1 MILCPRSSWLG
12 TTHKT
17 KPQEEGRA
25 EIMPRYIVIGGGAI
39 GLNAAYQLARIQ
51 SGKVTLLEK
60 GLVGDGSS
68 SRAGGIITGLLW
80 SETGV
85 LARMIS
91 LRLYQELSTDLE
103 QYGYR
108 FQDVGCLNLFDP
120 ASWREREELLP
131 MYDRLGFG
139 YEILDDVQ
147 MRRRWP
153 DLTPEADLVGL
164 HDNLGGYSEPHEYVP
179 ALARRC
185 RDLGVELRENA
196 QVEDLQIDN
205 GRVVGVQT
213 AMGLLE
219 ADAVIC
225 TVHAWTV
232 TFMERC
238 GVGLPIK
245 SFVHQ
250 RYVSSE
256 LQERVAFPV
265 INANPYGGYIRPA
278 RLGTT
283 DFRILA
289 GGETEERE
297 EQRVEG
303 PSFRMSELSAPKNVR
318 SVLATNLT
326 PLVPKLATTHWETE
340 QVGLISYS
348 LDSEPILGKLPQL
361 PGLVVGAA
369 FHSGGLAYSPVAGL
383 LLAELAA
390 GETPSVEI
398 SSFSPDR
405 FSAQDTDAY
414 LASTWVQAEAL
425 RRRH

>member
-1 MILCPRSSWLG
+1 
-12 TTHKT
+12 
-17 KPQEEGRA
+17 
-25 EIMPRYIVIGGGAI
+25 MPRFIVIGGGAI
-39 GLNAAYQLARIQ
+39 GLNTAYQLARMQ
-51 SGKVTLLEK
+51 SGSVTLLEK

-91 LRLYQELSTDLE
+91 LRLYQELSADLE
-103 QYGYR
+103 RYGYR

-120 ASWREREELLP
+120 ASWPEREELLP
-131 MYDRLGFG
+131 LYDRLGFA
-139 YEILDDVQ
+139 YEILDGGQ

-153 DLTPEADLVGL
+153 DLTPESDVIGL
-164 HDNLGGYSEPHEYVP
+164 HDALGGYSEPHEFVP

-185 RDLGVELRENA
+185 RDLGVEIRENA
-196 QVEDLQIDN
+196 RVEDLRIKN

-213 AMGLLE
+213 ALGLLE
-219 ADAVIC
+219 ADVVIC

-232 TFMERC
+232 AFMGRC
-238 GVGLPIK
+238 GVRLPIK

-250 RYVSSE
+250 RYVSSK
-256 LQERVAFPV
+256 LPERASIPA

-289 GGETEERE
+289 GGETEDRE
-297 EQRVEG
+297 EQRVDNLA
-303 PSFRMSELSAPKNVR
+303 FRMTGLAAPESVRGQLS
-318 SVLATNLT
+318 TNLT
-326 PLVPKLATTHWETE
+326 PLVPKLAETHWETE
-340 QVGLISYS
+340 QVGLISFS
-348 LDSEPILGKLPQL
+348 LDGEPVLGTLPQL

-369 FHSGGLAYSPVAGL
+369 FHSGGFAYSPVAGL

-390 GETPSVEI
+390 GETPSVDVTT
-398 SSFSPDR
+398 FSPNR
-405 FSAQDTDAY
+405 FTVEDTETY
-414 LASTWVQAEAL
+414 LATTVVQGDAL

>member
-39 GLNAAYQLARIQ
+39 GLNTAYQLARMR
-51 SGKVTLLEK
+51 SGSVTLLEK

-91 LRLYQELSTDLE
+91 LRLYQELSADLE
-103 QYGYR
+103 RYGYR

-120 ASWREREELLP
+120 ESWTEREELLP
-131 MYDRLGFG
+131 LYDRLGFG
-139 YEILDDVQ
+139 YEILDAGQ

-153 DLTPEADLVGL
+153 DLTPESDVIGL
-164 HDNLGGYSEPHEYVP
+164 HDALGGYSEPHEFVP

-185 RDLGVELRENA
+185 RDLGVEIRENA
-196 QVEDLQIDN
+196 RVDGLQIDS

-213 AMGLLE
+213 VMGVLE
-219 ADAVIC
+219 ADVVIS

-232 TFMERC
+232 AFMARC
-238 GVGLPIK
+238 GVRLPIK

-250 RYVSSE
+250 RYVSSK
-256 LQERVAFPV
+256 LPERASIPA

-289 GGETEERE
+289 GGETEDRE
-297 EQRVEG
+297 EERVDDLA
-303 PSFRMSELSAPKNVR
+303 FRMTGLSAPESVR
-318 SVLATNLT
+318 GQLSTNLT
-326 PLVPKLATTHWETE
+326 PLVPRLAETLWETE
-340 QVGLISYS
+340 QVGLISFS
-348 LDSEPILGKLPQL
+348 LDGEPVLGTLSQL

-369 FHSGGLAYSPVAGL
+369 FHSGGFAYSPVAGL

-390 GETPSVEI
+390 GESPSVDV
-398 SSFSPDR
+398 SAFSPNR
-405 FSAQDTDAY
+405 FTVEDTEAY
-414 LASTWVQAEAL
+414 LSATVVQADAF

>member
-1 MILCPRSSWLG
+1 
-12 TTHKT
+12 
-17 KPQEEGRA
+17 
-25 EIMPRYIVIGGGAI
+25 MPRFIVIGGGAI
-39 GLNAAYQLARIQ
+39 GLNTAYQLVRMQA
-51 SGKVTLLEK
+51 GKVTLLEK
-60 GLVGDGSS
+60 GQVGDGSS

-103 QYGYR
+103 RYGYR

-131 MYDRLGFG
+131 LYDSLGFG
-139 YEILDDVQ
+139 YEILDAAQ

-153 DLTPEADLVGL
+153 DLTPEADVIGL
-164 HDNLGGYSEPHEYVP
+164 HDALGGYSEPHEFVP

-185 RDLGVELRENA
+185 RDLGVEIRENA
-196 QVEDLQIDN
+196 RVDGVQIDN

-213 AMGLLE
+213 GLGVLE
-219 ADAVIC
+219 ADVVVC
-225 TVHAWTV
+225 TVHAWTAA
-232 TFMERC
+232 FMEGC
-238 GVGLPIK
+238 GVRLPIK

-250 RYVSSE
+250 RYVSSK
-256 LQERVAFPV
+256 LPERASIPA

-289 GGETEERE
+289 GGETEDRE
-297 EQRVEG
+297 EERVDG
-303 PSFRMSELSAPKNVR
+303 PAFHMAGLSAPRNLR
-318 SVLATNLT
+318 SQLSENLT
-326 PLVPKLATTHWETE
+326 PLVPKLAATRWETE
-340 QVGLISYS
+340 QVGLISFS
-348 LDSEPILGKLPQL
+348 LDSEPVLGHLPEL

-369 FHSGGLAYSPVAGL
+369 FHSGGFAYSPVAGL

-390 GETPSVEI
+390 GNSPSVEI
-398 SSFSPDR
+398 SSFSPGR
-405 FSAQDTDAY
+405 FTKEETDDY
-414 LASTWVQAEAL
+414 LATTVVQAEAF

>member
-1 MILCPRSSWLG
+1 
-12 TTHKT
+12 
-17 KPQEEGRA
+17 
-25 EIMPRYIVIGGGAI
+25 MPRFIVIGGGAI
-39 GLNAAYQLARIQ
+39 GLNTAYRLARMQ
-51 SGKVTLLEK
+51 SGQVTLLDK

-91 LRLYQELSTDLE
+91 LRLYQELSADLE
-103 QYGYR
+103 RYGYR
-108 FQDVGCLNLFDP
+108 FQNVGCLNLFDP
-120 ASWREREELLP
+120 ASWTEREALLP
-131 MYDRLGFG
+131 LYDRLGFA
-139 YEILDDVQ
+139 YEVLDAAQ

-153 DLTPEADLVGL
+153 DLTPEADLIGL
-164 HDNLGGYSEPHEYVP
+164 HDALGGYSEPHEFVP

-185 RDLGVELRENA
+185 RDLGVEIRENA
-196 QVEDLQIDN
+196 GVNGLQIEN

-219 ADAVIC
+219 ADVVIC
-225 TVHAWTV
+225 TVHAWTAA
-232 TFMERC
+232 FMERC
-238 GVGLPIK
+238 GVRLPVK

-256 LQERVAFPV
+256 LQERVSIPA

-289 GGETEERE
+289 GGETEDRE
-297 EQRVEG
+297 EERVDG
-303 PSFRMSELSAPKNVR
+303 PAFHMSVLSAPRSLRSHLSKN
-318 SVLATNLT
+318 LA
-326 PLVPKLATTHWETE
+326 PLVPKLAATHWETE
-340 QVGLISYS
+340 QVGLISFS
-348 LDSEPILGKLPQL
+348 LDSEPVLGKLPQL

-369 FHSGGLAYSPVAGL
+369 FHSGGFAYSPVAGL

-390 GETPSVEI
+390 GKSPSVDI
-398 SSFSPDR
+398 SSFSPGR
-405 FSAQDTDAY
+405 FTAEETDAY
-414 LASTWVQAEAL
+414 LATTVVQADAF

>member
-1 MILCPRSSWLG
+1 
-12 TTHKT
+12 
-17 KPQEEGRA
+17 
-25 EIMPRYIVIGGGAI
+25 MPRFIVIGGGAI
-39 GLNAAYQLARIQ
+39 GLNTGYRLARMQ
-51 SGKVTLLEK
+51 AGQVTLLEK

-91 LRLYQELSTDLE
+91 LRLYQELSADLE
-103 QYGYR
+103 RYGYR
-108 FQDVGCLNLFDP
+108 FQNVGCLNLFDP
-120 ASWREREELLP
+120 ASWTEREALLP
-131 MYDRLGFG
+131 LYDRLGFA
-139 YEILDDVQ
+139 YEVLDAAQ

-153 DLTPEADLVGL
+153 DLTPEADLIGL
-164 HDNLGGYSEPHEYVP
+164 HDALGGYSEPHEFVP
-179 ALARRC
+179 ALAGRC
-185 RDLGVELRENA
+185 RDLGVEIRENA
-196 QVEDLQIDN
+196 GVNGLQIEN

-219 ADAVIC
+219 ADVVIC
-225 TVHAWTV
+225 TVHAWTAA
-232 TFMERC
+232 FMERC
-238 GVGLPIK
+238 GVRLPIK

-256 LQERVAFPV
+256 LQERVSIPA

-289 GGETEERE
+289 GGETEDRE
-297 EQRVEG
+297 EERVDG
-303 PSFRMSELSAPKNVR
+303 PAFHMSVLSAPR
-318 SVLATNLT
+318 SLRSHLSQNLA
-326 PLVPKLATTHWETE
+326 PLVPKLAATHWETE
-340 QVGLISYS
+340 QVGLISFS
-348 LDSEPILGKLPQL
+348 LDSEPVLGKLPQL

-369 FHSGGLAYSPVAGL
+369 FHSGGFAYSPVAGL

-390 GETPSVEI
+390 GESPSVDI
-398 SSFSPDR
+398 SSFSPGR
-405 FSAQDTDAY
+405 FTAEETAAY
-414 LASTWVQAEAL
+414 LATTVVQADAF

>member
-1 MILCPRSSWLG
+1 
-12 TTHKT
+12 
-17 KPQEEGRA
+17 
-25 EIMPRYIVIGGGAI
+25 MPRFIVIGGGAI
-39 GLNAAYQLARIQ
+39 GLNAAYQLARKQ
-51 SGKVTLLEK
+51 AGKVTLLEK
-60 GLVGDGSS
+60 GQVGDGSS

-120 ASWREREELLP
+120 ASWGEREELLP
-131 MYDRLGFG
+131 LYDRLGFG
-139 YEILDDVQ
+139 YEILDAAQ

-153 DLTPEADLVGL
+153 DLTPEAELIGL
-164 HDNLGGYSEPHEYVP
+164 HDALGGYSEPHEFVP

-185 RDLGVELRENA
+185 RDLGVEIRENA
-196 QVEDLQIDN
+196 RVDGLQIDS
-205 GRVVGVQT
+205 GRAVGVQT
-213 AMGLLE
+213 GLGVLE
-219 ADAVIC
+219 ADVVVC
-225 TVHAWTV
+225 TVHAWTAA
-232 TFMERC
+232 FMEGC
-238 GVGLPIK
+238 GVRLPIK

-250 RYVSSE
+250 RYVSSK
-256 LQERVAFPV
+256 LPERASIPA

-289 GGETEERE
+289 GGETEDRE
-297 EQRVEG
+297 EERVDG
-303 PSFRMSELSAPKNVR
+303 PAFHMAGLSAPRNLR
-318 SVLATNLT
+318 SQLSENLT
-326 PLVPKLATTHWETE
+326 PLVPKLAATRWETE
-340 QVGLISYS
+340 QVGLISFS
-348 LDSEPILGKLPQL
+348 LDSEPVLGHLPEL

-369 FHSGGLAYSPVAGL
+369 FHSGGFAYSPVAGL

-390 GETPSVEI
+390 GDSPSVDI
-398 SSFSPDR
+398 SSFSPGR
-405 FSAQDTDAY
+405 FTKEDTDDY
-414 LASTWVQAEAL
+414 LATTVVQAEAF